1 LLLTF
6 RRPGKSIL
14 FLPHPLQASK
24 QKQTMKH
31 SFLRSAVAI
40 ATLST
45 MTFLGACSDDDVTPE
60 EIISHNPLNEY
71 LAGVELT
78 VDTKDYGTLYSLG
91 YEFNPKFDGTITELG
106 CAVPVAG
113 KYIIELYDSESQ
125 ELLAKDSVEFSA
137 EDVAADAFAWKY
149 AELTSAVN
157 VTANKNYR
165 VVYST
170 NEEANAFYRIDPQDG
185 FVLPILNED
194 SSIEITQGVYGD
206 PESFPNEP
214 WNEVV
219 YLADV
224 KFDYKKQ

>member
-1 LLLTF
+1 
-6 RRPGKSIL
+6 
-14 FLPHPLQASK
+14 
-24 QKQTMKH
+24 MKH
-31 SFLRSAVAI
+31 SFLRSAFAI

-45 MTFLGACSDDDVTPE
+45 ITFLTACSDDETVTPE
-60 EIISHNPLNEY
+60 EIVSHNPLNEY
-71 LAGVELT
+71 LTNVELNI
-78 VDTKDYGTLYSLG
+78 DAKDFGTLYSLG
-91 YEFNPKFDGTITELG
+91 YEFNPKFDGSITELG

-125 ELLAKDSVEFSA
+125 ELLAKDSVEFTA
-137 EDVAADAFAWKY
+137 EEIAADAFAWKY
-149 AELTSAVN
+149 AELTTAVS
-157 VTANKNYR
+157 VTAGKSYR

-170 NEEANAFYRIDPQDG
+170 NEESNVFYRVDPQDG

-206 PESFPNEP
+206 PESFPDEY

-224 KFDYKKQ
+224 KFDYKKK

>member
-14 FLPHPLQASK
+14 FLPHPLQAPNK
-24 QKQTMKH
+24 KQTMKH

-45 MTFLGACSDDDVTPE
+45 LTFLGACSDDDVTPE

-78 VDTKDYGTLYSLG
+78 IDTKDYATLYSLG
-91 YEFNPKFDGTITELG
+91 YEFNPKFDGAITELG

-137 EDVAADAFAWKY
+137 EEVAADAFAWKY

-157 VTANKNYR
+157 VAANKNYR

-224 KFDYKKQ
+224 KFDYKK